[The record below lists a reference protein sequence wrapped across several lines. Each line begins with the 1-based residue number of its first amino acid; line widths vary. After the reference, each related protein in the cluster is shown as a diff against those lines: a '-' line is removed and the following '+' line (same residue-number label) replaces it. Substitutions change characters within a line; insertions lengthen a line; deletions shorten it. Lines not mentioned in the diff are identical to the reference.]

1 MNALTRS
8 EVTASVVSYAH
19 HLNRPARDRFSNKN
33 GFTIG
38 VIPGLKSS
46 LYEFLILQR
55 HPYRVV
61 TELISCEEPQIEDN
75 L

>member
-46 LYEFLILQR
+46 LYGSLTLQH
-55 HPYRVV
+55 HPDRAM
-61 TELISCEEPQIEDN
+61 TKLISCEETQIEDN